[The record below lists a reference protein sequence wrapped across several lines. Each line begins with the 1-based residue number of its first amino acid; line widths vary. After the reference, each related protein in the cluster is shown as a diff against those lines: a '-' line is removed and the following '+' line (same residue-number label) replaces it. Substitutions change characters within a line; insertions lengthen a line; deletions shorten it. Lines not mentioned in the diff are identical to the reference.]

1 MDESVKEK
9 YIEAGRITRK
19 AREAARKMAE
29 PGTELEE
36 IAERA
41 EQLIREEGAKPAF
54 PVNLSVNEEAA
65 HYTPEKGDDRELSE
79 GDVLKIDLGAQVD
92 GYIGDTAVT
101 VDLGDNPELVEAP
114 GAALDRVLDAV
125 EPGIEAGE
133 IGRMIQ
139 EEIESFGFKPVRN
152 LGGHGLEQ
160 YTQHSGERIPNVE
173 TSSTTRLD
181 PGNAY
186 AIEPFA
192 TDGDGKVHDGSPGN
206 IYKYEGGNTRDRTA
220 RKVLGKVKEEYRTLP
235 FTSRW
240 FDVSPARLKLAFRNL
255 VQSGVFHEYDVL
267 RERDGALVSQ
277 KEHTILVLDD
287 EVIVTTRE

>member
-1 MDESVKEK
+1 MDEDVKQK
-9 YIEAGRITRK
+9 YIEAGRITK
-19 AREAARKMAE
+19 EAREAAKEMAE
-29 PGTELEE
+29 PGVKLED

-41 EQLIREEGAKPAF
+41 ETLIREEGAQPAF
-54 PVNLSVNEEAA
+54 PTNLSINEEAA
-65 HYTPEKGDDRELSE
+65 HYTPEMNDDRELEE

-101 VDLGDNPELVEAP
+101 VDLGANDGIVDAS
-114 GAALDRVLDAV
+114 ASALERVLDAV
-125 EPGIEAGE
+125 EPGVEAGE

-139 EEIESFGFKPVRN
+139 EEIESRGFKPIRN

-160 YTQHSGERIPNVE
+160 YTQHSGDRIPNVE
-173 TSSTTRLD
+173 TDSTMTLE

-220 RKVLGKVKEEYRTLP
+220 RKILGQVKDRYRTLP

-255 VQSGVFHEYDVL
+255 VNSGVFHEYDVL
-267 RERDGALVSQ
+267 RERDGAVVSQ
-277 KEHTILVLDD
+277 MEHTIVVLED
-287 EVIVTTRE
+287 EVLVTTR

>member
-1 MDESVKEK
+1 MDEDVKDK
-9 YIEAGRITRK
+9 YIEAGRITK
-19 AREAARKMAE
+19 EARETAKEMAE
-29 PGTELEE
+29 PGAKLED

-41 EQLIREEGAKPAF
+41 EQLIRDEGAQPAF
-54 PVNLSVNEEAA
+54 PVNLSVNQEAA
-65 HYTPEKGDDRELSE
+65 HYTPEMGDDRELSE

-101 VDLGDNPELVEAP
+101 VDLGDNDELVDASA
-114 GAALDRVLDAV
+114 AALERVLDAV
-125 EPGIEAGE
+125 EPGLEAGE

-139 EEIESFGFKPVRN
+139 EEIESFGFKPIRN

-173 TSSTTRLD
+173 TSSTMQLE

-192 TDGDGKVHDGSPGN
+192 TDGDGKVHDGAPGN

-220 RKVLGKVKEEYRTLP
+220 RKVLGKVKEQYKTLP

-255 VQSGVFHEYDVL
+255 VNSGVFHEYDVL

-277 KEHTILVLDD
+277 KEHTIVVLED
-287 EVIVTTRE
+287 EVLVTTR